1 MTPTQSP
8 KSVLITGCS
17 AGGLG
22 AALALAFQKH
32 GYVVFATA
40 RSPRKIPAT
49 LTDLPS
55 VHALS
60 LDVTSDESVYAAAK
74 SVKATLGGKGL
85 DVLFNNSGI
94 GYSSS
99 LLDLD
104 LERAKQLYEVN
115 LWGVIRT
122 TQAFADLVVEAK
134 GAIVNQGSISGESYE
149 PFNSIYG
156 SSKTALSIAGEAWR
170 LELQPLGVRVITVQT
185 GVVESEFFE
194 GLQGFSLPET
204 SYYRPIE
211 DQLRQRAEGEAGYK
225 AMRADLYAEQVAKD
239 VISGKNGKIWRGT
252 MAAPVKYMMWW
263 LPTWLADYLLTGLSP
278 GLAELP
284 KNRR

>member
-1 MTPTQSP
+1 MTPSTRSP

-22 AALALAFQKH
+22 ASLALAFQKH

-40 RSPRKIPAT
+40 RSPEKIPST
-49 LTDLPS
+49 LTGLPN
-55 VHALS
+55 VHVLS

-74 SVKATLGGKGL
+74 SVKATLAGKGL

-104 LERAKQLYEVN
+104 IERAKRLYEVN

-122 TQAFADLVVEAK
+122 TQAFADLVIEAK
-134 GAIVNQGSISGESYE
+134 GAIVNQGSISA
-149 PFNSIYG
+149 IYG
-156 SSKTALSIAGEAWR
+156 SSKTALAIAGEAWR

-185 GVVESEFFE
+185 GVVESQFFE
-194 GLQGFSLPET
+194 GLQGFHLPET

-211 DQLRQRAEGEAGYK
+211 DQLCRRAEGEAGYK
-225 AMRADLYAEQVAKD
+225 AMRADLYAEQVARD
-239 VISGKNGKIWRGT
+239 VIGGKNGKIWRGS
-252 MAAPVKYMMWW
+252 MAAPVKYLMWW
-263 LPTWLADYLLTGLSP
+263 LPTWLADYLLAGLSP
-278 GLAELP
+278 GLTELS
-284 KNRR
+284 KVRKQV